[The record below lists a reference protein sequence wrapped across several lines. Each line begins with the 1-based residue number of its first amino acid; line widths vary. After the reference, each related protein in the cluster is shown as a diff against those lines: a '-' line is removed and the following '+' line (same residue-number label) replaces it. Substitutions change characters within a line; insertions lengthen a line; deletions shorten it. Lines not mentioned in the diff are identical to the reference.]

1 MMDLRSLFAGKR
13 VLVAG
18 GLGFIGSNLARR
30 LVELGADV
38 LIVDALIP
46 AYGGNPFNIAGIEN
60 RVRVN
65 IADVRNESV
74 INHLVQ
80 GQDFLFNLVG
90 QVSHIDSMQD
100 PYTDL
105 ETNCRAQI
113 ALLEACRRYNP
124 QVKIVYTGTRQV
136 YGRPRY
142 LPVDEEH
149 PVEPVDINGVH
160 KMAAEWYHR
169 IYHQAHGLRTVT
181 LRLTN
186 TYGPRMRVKDS
197 RQGFIGWWIHQ
208 VVRGR
213 EIEIFGTGQQIR
225 DLNYVDDVV
234 EVLLLAAALRI
245 RTDGCI
251 IWGATNPSPWQ
262 NWPGCWWTLTAGEII
277 AWSPF
282 RPTVSGLTLAII
294 TGMILAS
301 ALSWAGGRRSPCGKG
316 WPAPSPSIGSLETI
330 TGRDDSGL

>member
-1 MMDLRSLFAGKR
+1 MTDLCSLFAGKR

-38 LIVDALIP
+38 LLVDALIP
-46 AYGGNPFNIAGIEN
+46 AYGGNLFNIAGIED

-74 INHLVQ
+74 TNHLVQ

-169 IYHQAHGLRTVT
+169 IYHQAYGLRTVT

-197 RQGFIGWWIHQ
+197 RHGFIGWWIHQ
-208 VVRGR
+208 VVRGK

-225 DLNYVDDVV
+225 DFNYVDDVV
-234 EVLLLAAALRI
+234 EALLLAAAHPDTDGQVYNLGGDEPISLAELARLLVDVNGGGNYRLVPFPTDRQRIDIGDYYGDDSRI
-245 RTDGCI
+245 RTQLG
-251 IWGATNPSPWQ
+251 WQ
-262 NWPGCWWTLTAGEII
+262 PK
-277 AWSPF
+277 
-282 RPTVSGLTLAII
+282 VSLREGLARTLAFYREF
-294 TGMILAS
+294 GDHY
-301 ALSWAGGRRSPCGKG
+301 W
-316 WPAPSPSIGSLETI
+316 
-330 TGRDDSGL
+330 

>member
-1 MMDLRSLFAGKR
+1 MTDLRPVFLGKR

-30 LVELGADV
+30 LVGLGADV

-46 AYGGNPFNIAGIEN
+46 AYGGNLFNIAGIED

-74 INHLVQ
+74 TNHLVQ
-80 GQDFLFNLVG
+80 EQDFLFNLVG

-113 ALLEACRRYNP
+113 ALLEACRRHNP

-169 IYHQAHGLRTVT
+169 IYHQAYGLRTVT

-197 RQGFIGWWIHQ
+197 RHGFIGWWIHQ

-213 EIEIFGTGQQIR
+213 EIEIFGTGQQMR
-225 DLNYVDDVV
+225 DFNYVDDVV
-234 EVLLLAAALRI
+234 EALLLAAAHPDTDGQVYNLGGDEPISLAELAQMLVDVNGGGSYRLVPFPTDRQRIDIGDYYGDDSRI
-245 RTDGCI
+245 RAQLG
-251 IWGATNPSPWQ
+251 WQ
-262 NWPGCWWTLTAGEII
+262 P
-277 AWSPF
+277 
-282 RPTVSGLTLAII
+282 RVSLREGLARTLAFYREF
-294 TGMILAS
+294 GDHY
-301 ALSWAGGRRSPCGKG
+301 W
-316 WPAPSPSIGSLETI
+316 
-330 TGRDDSGL
+330 

>member
-186 TYGPRMRVKDS
+186 TYGPPNEGERQPPRLHRVVDSPGRERKRDRDFRDRSADS
-197 RQGFIGWWIHQ
+197 RLQLRRRCGGGP
-208 VVRGR
+208 VAGRGPSGYGR
-213 EIEIFGTGQQIR
+213 TG
-225 DLNYVDDVV
+225 V
-234 EVLLLAAALRI
+234 
-245 RTDGCI
+245 
-251 IWGATNPSPWQ
+251 
-262 NWPGCWWTLTAGEII
+262 
-277 AWSPF
+277 
-282 RPTVSGLTLAII
+282 
-294 TGMILAS
+294 
-301 ALSWAGGRRSPCGKG
+301 
-316 WPAPSPSIGSLETI
+316 
-330 TGRDDSGL
+330 

>member
-1 MMDLRSLFAGKR
+1 MMDLRSVFSGKR

-90 QVSHIDSMQD
+90 QVSHTDSMQD
-100 PYTDL
+100 PYTDM

-113 ALLEACRRYNP
+113 ALLEACRRWNP
-124 QVKIVYTGTRQV
+124 EIKIAYAGTRQV

-142 LPVDEEH
+142 LPVDEH
-149 PVEPVDINGVH
+149 HLVEPVDINGVH
-160 KMAAEWYHR
+160 KIAAEWYHR
-169 IYHQAHGLRTVT
+169 IYHRVHGLRTVA

-197 RQGFIGWWIHQ
+197 RHGFIGWWIHQ

-225 DLNYVDDVV
+225 DFNYVDDVV
-234 EVLLLAAALRI
+234 EALLLAASHPDTDGQVYNLGGDEPISLAELARLLVDVNGGGSYRLVPFPADRQRIDIGDYYGDYSRI
-245 RTDGCI
+245 RAQLGWRPKVPLREGLART
-251 IWGATNPSPWQ
+251 
-262 NWPGCWWTLTAGEII
+262 I
-277 AWSPF
+277 AFYREFGDRYW
-282 RPTVSGLTLAII
+282 
-294 TGMILAS
+294 
-301 ALSWAGGRRSPCGKG
+301 
-316 WPAPSPSIGSLETI
+316 
-330 TGRDDSGL
+330 

>member
-1 MMDLRSLFAGKR
+1 MMDLRSVFSGTR

-46 AYGGNPFNIAGIEN
+46 AYGGNLFNIAGIED

-74 INHLVQ
+74 TNHLVQ

-113 ALLEACRRYNP
+113 ALLEACRRHNP

-197 RQGFIGWWIHQ
+197 RHGFIGWWIHQ

-213 EIEIFGTGQQIR
+213 EIEIFGTGQQMR
-225 DLNYVDDVV
+225 DFNYVDDVV
-234 EVLLLAAALRI
+234 EALLLAAAHPDTDGQVYNLGGDEPISLAELARLLVDVNGGGSYRLVPFPTDRQRIDIGDYYGDFSRI
-245 RTDGCI
+245 RAQLG
-251 IWGATNPSPWQ
+251 WQ
-262 NWPGCWWTLTAGEII
+262 P
-277 AWSPF
+277 
-282 RPTVSGLTLAII
+282 RVSLREGLARTLAFYREF
-294 TGMILAS
+294 GDHY
-301 ALSWAGGRRSPCGKG
+301 W
-316 WPAPSPSIGSLETI
+316 
-330 TGRDDSGL
+330 

>member
-213 EIEIFGTGQQIR
+213 EIEIFGTGQQMR
-225 DLNYVDDVV
+225 DFNYVDDVV
-234 EVLLLAAALRI
+234 EALLLAAAHPDTDGRVYNLGGDEPISLAELARLLVDVNGGGNYRLVPFPTDRQRIDIGDYYGDDSRI
-245 RTDGCI
+245 RAQLG
-251 IWGATNPSPWQ
+251 W
-262 NWPGCWWTLTAGEII
+262 
-277 AWSPF
+277 
-282 RPTVSGLTLAII
+282 RPKVSLREGLARTLAFYREF
-294 TGMILAS
+294 GDHY
-301 ALSWAGGRRSPCGKG
+301 W
-316 WPAPSPSIGSLETI
+316 
-330 TGRDDSGL
+330 

>member
-1 MMDLRSLFAGKR
+1 MMDFRSVFSGKR

-38 LIVDALIP
+38 LVVDALIP

-90 QVSHIDSMQD
+90 QVSHTDSMQD
-100 PYTDL
+100 PYTDM

-113 ALLEACRRYNP
+113 ALLEACRRWNP
-124 QVKIVYTGTRQV
+124 EIKIVYAGTRQV

-142 LPVDEEH
+142 LPVDEH
-149 PVEPVDINGVH
+149 HLVEPVDINGVH
-160 KMAAEWYHR
+160 KIAAEWYHR
-169 IYHQAHGLRTVT
+169 IYHRVHGLRTVA

-197 RQGFIGWWIHQ
+197 RHGFIGWWIHQ

-225 DLNYVDDVV
+225 DFNYVDDVV
-234 EVLLLAAALRI
+234 EALLLAAAHPDTDGQVYNLGGDEPISLAELARLLVDVNGGGSYRLVPFPADRQRIDIGDYYGDYSRI
-245 RTDGCI
+245 RAQLG
-251 IWGATNPSPWQ
+251 WQ
-262 NWPGCWWTLTAGEII
+262 P
-277 AWSPF
+277 
-282 RPTVSGLTLAII
+282 RVSLREGLARTLAFYREF
-294 TGMILAS
+294 GDRY
-301 ALSWAGGRRSPCGKG
+301 W
-316 WPAPSPSIGSLETI
+316 
-330 TGRDDSGL
+330 